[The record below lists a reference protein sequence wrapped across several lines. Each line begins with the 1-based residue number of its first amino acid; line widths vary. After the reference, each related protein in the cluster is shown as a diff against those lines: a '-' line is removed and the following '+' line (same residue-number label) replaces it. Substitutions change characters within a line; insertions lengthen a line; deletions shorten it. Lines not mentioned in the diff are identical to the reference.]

1 MKHLLEVQQL
11 HIVFQSRNRELQAV
25 RDVSFHIDE
34 RETLAIV
41 GESGSGKSIT
51 ARTIMGMLPTP
62 HAKLKG
68 GDIHFQGQ
76 DITSL
81 SRAQMRKL
89 RGSEIG
95 MVFQDPM
102 SSLNPTMKI
111 GTQISEGLRQ
121 HQKLTRTDARTRT
134 IQLLQLVGIPDA
146 ERRYN
151 QYPHE
156 FSGGMRQRVSIAIAL
171 ACNPKLLIADEP
183 TTALDVTIQAQ
194 ILDMLTT
201 LQEQM
206 GSSIL
211 LITHDLGVVAEVAHR
226 VAVMYAG
233 MIVETGTVEDI
244 FERPKHPYT
253 WGLLQSTP
261 KLDTSEDER
270 LAPIEGSPPE
280 LSEQITGC
288 PFAKR
293 CPYTMQVCLQHLP
306 DTHSF
311 TDQHSARCWLNDPRS
326 PIGHGTGPA
335 RRNEYVEAYS

>member
-68 GDIHFQGQ
+68 GVIHFQGQ

-81 SRAQMRKL
+81 SRSQMRKL

-121 HQKLTRTDARTRT
+121 HQKLTRADARTRT

-270 LAPIEGSPPE
+270 LTPIEGSPPE

-293 CPYTMQVCLQHLP
+293 CPYAMQVCLQHLP

-326 PIGHGTGPA
+326 PIGRGTGPA

>member
-11 HIVFQSRNRELQAV
+11 HVVFRSREKELQAL
-25 RDVSFHIDE
+25 RDVTFHIDE

-41 GESGSGKSIT
+41 GESGSGKSVT
-51 ARTIMGMLPTP
+51 ARTIIGMLPTP
-62 HAKLKG
+62 HAELKAG
-68 GDIHFQGQ
+68 QIHFQGRE
-76 DITSL
+76 ISSL
-81 SRAQMRKL
+81 SRSQMRKL

-102 SSLNPTMKI
+102 SSLNPTMRI
-111 GTQISEGLRQ
+111 GAQIREGLQQ
-121 HQKLTRTDARTRT
+121 HQQLSSAEARAKT
-134 IQLLQLVGIPDA
+134 IKLLQLVGIPDA
-146 ERRYN
+146 ERRYG

-194 ILDMLTT
+194 ILDMMST

-233 MIVETGTVEDI
+233 MIVETGSVEDI

-261 KLDTSEDER
+261 KLDAPEHAR
-270 LAPIEGSPPE
+270 LTPIEGSPPK
-280 LSEQITGC
+280 LAEQIAGC
-288 PFAKR
+288 PFAPR

-306 DTHSF
+306 DTQSF
-311 TDQHSARCWLNDPRS
+311 TEQHSARCWLNDPRT
-326 PIGHGTGPA
+326 PVGHGFGAA
-335 RRNEYVEAYS
+335 RRNDYVEAYS

>member
-11 HIVFQSRNRELQAV
+11 HVVFQSRNRELQAV

-68 GDIHFQGQ
+68 GDIYFQGQ

-81 SRAQMRKL
+81 SRSQMRKL

-121 HQKLTRTDARTRT
+121 HQKLSRTDARART

-146 ERRYN
+146 ERRYG

-201 LQEQM
+201 LQEQV

-270 LAPIEGSPPE
+270 LTPIEGSPPE
-280 LSEQITGC
+280 LSELIKGC

-293 CPYTMQVCLQHLP
+293 CPYAMQVCLQHLP

-311 TDQHSARCWLNDPRS
+311 SDQHSARCWLNDPRT
-326 PIGHGTGPA
+326 PVNHGINPA
-335 RRNEYVEAYS
+335 RRTEYVEAYS

>member
-1 MKHLLEVQQL
+1 
-11 HIVFQSRNRELQAV
+11 
-25 RDVSFHIDE
+25 
-34 RETLAIV
+34 
-41 GESGSGKSIT
+41 
-51 ARTIMGMLPTP
+51 
-62 HAKLKG
+62 
-68 GDIHFQGQ
+68 
-76 DITSL
+76 
-81 SRAQMRKL
+81 MRKL

-261 KLDTSEDER
+261 KLDTSKDVR
-270 LAPIEGSPPE
+270 LTPIEGSPPE

-306 DTHSF
+306 DTRSF
-311 TDQHSARCWLNDPRS
+311 TDQHSARCWLNDPRT

>member
-68 GDIHFQGQ
+68 GVIHFQGQ

-81 SRAQMRKL
+81 SRSQMRKL

-270 LAPIEGSPPE
+270 LTPIEGSPPE

-293 CPYTMQVCLQHLP
+293 CPYAMQVCLQHLP

-311 TDQHSARCWLNDPRS
+311 TDQHSTRCWLNDPRS
-326 PIGHGTGPA
+326 PIGQGTGPA